1 MEGIVEQGGIRL
13 DKWLAGRFPQVS
25 RQRWQEW
32 IEAGGV
38 LVNGER
44 VKPAYKLRTGDR
56 IEYTLPPD
64 RPPAIDLRPEP
75 IPVEIVYE
83 DEHLLVVNKPRGL
96 TVHPAPGHPHG
107 TLVNALLAYAPRLA
121 QGSAPFRPG
130 IVHRLDKDTTGLLIV
145 AKTDQAHARLSAEL
159 QRHAIERRYLAL
171 VWGEPKW
178 EQYTVDLPIG
188 RHPIDRKR
196 MVTFG
201 GRGSAEPNLKGKA
214 LPSRKAD
221 AIKARPARTHFTVRQ
236 RWRGF
241 TLLEAKLDTGRTH
254 QVRVHASAI
263 GHPVV
268 GDPLYG
274 GRRPLPPSL
283 YPPEA
288 QARLQAA
295 LDALPAQLL
304 HAYALAFRHP
314 ITDEP
319 IRLTV
324 PLPDDFKQVLAL
336 LNEVEQVESFCEN
349 HP

>member
-1 MEGIVEQGGIRL
+1 MPFQIAEQGGIRL
-13 DKWLAGRFPQVS
+13 DKWLAERMPQVS

-38 LVNGER
+38 QVNGER
-44 VKPAYKLRTGDR
+44 VKPAYRLRTGDR

-75 IPVEIVYE
+75 IAVEIVYE

-145 AKTDQAHARLSAEL
+145 AKTDQAHARLSAAL
-159 QRHAIERRYLAL
+159 QRRAIERRYLAL

-178 EQYTVDLPIG
+178 EQSLVDLPIG
-188 RHPIDRKR
+188 RHPVERKR
-196 MVTFG
+196 MAAF
-201 GRGSAEPNLKGKA
+201 RGQSVRRAAASARSAANHTTDQDTV
-214 LPSRKAD
+214 R
-221 AIKARPARTHFTVRQ
+221 ARPARTHFTVRQ

-274 GRRPLPPSL
+274 GRRQLPPSL
-283 YPPEA
+283 YPSGGHT
-288 QARLQAA
+288 RLQAA
-295 LDALPAQLL
+295 LETLPAQLL
-304 HAYALAFRHP
+304 HAFALAFRHP

-319 IRLTV
+319 IRLTA
-324 PLPDDFKQVLAL
+324 PLPDDFKQL
-336 LNEVEQVESFCEN
+336 LDLLSDMEQVESS
-349 HP
+349 